1 MTDDKVKT
9 TIILPRELRRRAKV
23 RASQE
28 ERDLSAIIAE
38 LLTSYLKTPIKR
50 GTADE

>member
-1 MTDDKVKT
+1 MPDNKVKT
-9 TIILPRELRRRAKV
+9 TIVLSRELRRRAKV

-38 LLTSYLKTPIKR
+38 LLTAYLKTPIKR
-50 GTADE
+50 EDAQ